1 ALHRLG
7 ILSLALT
14 PYVTSAILLQLLS
27 MVSHRLRRLA
37 DDEAGR
43 RRLERATIAG
53 TVLLAAV
60 QSYGIALGLEGTGTV
75 VPEPGRPL
83 RLMAVLPLT
92 AGALVLVWLAG
103 QITARGI
110 GNGIALILAAGIV
123 TMLPSQLAGVLEMM
137 RQGMVA
143 PRALTVIALT
153 IVGST
158 ALVVVAERARP
169 RLPV

>member
-1 ALHRLG
+1 TVGGPAHMSTELIKRCALTLGALLVWRLGTYIPLPGVDPMAWEILYQAQSGGILGRANALSGGALHRLG

-60 QSYGIALGLEGTGTV
+60 QSYGIALGLEGSGTV
-75 VPEPGRPL
+75 VPEPGL
-83 RLMAVLPLT
+83 LFRLMTVLTLT

-103 QITARGI
+103 Q
-110 GNGIALILAAGIV
+110 
-123 TMLPSQLAGVLEMM
+123 
-137 RQGMVA
+137 
-143 PRALTVIALT
+143 
-153 IVGST
+153 
-158 ALVVVAERARP
+158 
-169 RLPV
+169 